1 MTELSTVAGA
11 IKALSF
17 DRETQAY
24 EQGTRF
30 AKNKLERLEV
40 VTAAAQTIGADPS
53 FDEWEAYRV
62 QWVDGHA
69 HQNPD
74 LTANASDKAWKEFA
88 KLLDELYG
96 MTKPKSTGAAAV
108 KKSEQREKAQEA
120 LSTQALDRIATD
132 RYDQLQQSG
141 VQLKTDEFVTAMD
154 DIAKG
159 LRQEGYTPKAFPKVA
174 GAIEELTSTAQPK
187 DWTEL
192 QALRKMIRSGQKSI
206 EPEDKILV
214 MSTKNLKMASMI
226 LAYRIKK
233 ASRSSQDA

>member
-24 EQGTRF
+24 EQGSRF
-30 AKNKLERLEV
+30 ARNKLERLEV
-40 VTAAAQTIGADPS
+40 VTSAANTLGAEPS
-53 FDEWEAYRV
+53 YEEWEAYRV

-88 KLLDELYG
+88 SLLDELYG

-120 LSTQALDRIATD
+120 LLEKYEDQSAWELR
-132 RYDQLQQSG
+132 DQL
-141 VQLKTDEFVTAMD
+141 
-154 DIAKG
+154 AKNYKK
-159 LRQEGYTPKAFPKVA
+159 LADK
-174 GAIEELTSTAQPK
+174 
-187 DWTEL
+187 
-192 QALRKMIRSGQKSI
+192 
-206 EPEDKILV
+206 PEDKELKKTQKELEKVIRAKTSEENKALGEELKATRAEVKELVSKCTDIEKLQAILELLDENTDIEYV
-214 MSTKNLKMASMI
+214 I
-226 LAYRIKK
+226 E
-233 ASRSSQDA
+233 D

>member
-1 MTELSTVAGA
+1 MTEQTTVAGA

-24 EQGTRF
+24 EQGSRF
-30 AKNKLERLEV
+30 ARNKLERIQV
-40 VTAAAQTIGADPS
+40 VNAAANTLGADPTYE
-53 FDEWEAYRV
+53 EWEAYRI

-120 LSTQALDRIATD
+120 LLEKYEDQSAWELR
-132 RYDQLQQSG
+132 DQLAKNYKKLADKPDDKELKK
-141 VQLKTDEFVTAMD
+141 VQKELEKVIKAKTSE
-154 DIAKG
+154 
-159 LRQEGYTPKAFPKVA
+159 ENKAL
-174 GAIEELTSTAQPK
+174 GEELKSARAEVKELVSKCTDIEK
-187 DWTEL
+187 L
-192 QALRKMIRSGQKSI
+192 QAILELLDENTDI
-206 EPEDKILV
+206 EYTIED
-214 MSTKNLKMASMI
+214 
-226 LAYRIKK
+226 
-233 ASRSSQDA
+233 

>member
-24 EQGTRF
+24 EQGSRF
-30 AKNKLERLEV
+30 ARNKLERVEV
-40 VTAAAQTIGADPS
+40 VTAAAQTIGANPS
-53 FDEWEAYRV
+53 YEEWEAYRV

-120 LSTQALDRIATD
+120 LLEKYEEQSAWELR
-132 RYDQLQQSG
+132 DQL
-141 VQLKTDEFVTAMD
+141 
-154 DIAKG
+154 AKN
-159 LRQEGYTPKAFPKVA
+159 YTKLADK
-174 GAIEELTSTAQPK
+174 
-187 DWTEL
+187 
-192 QALRKMIRSGQKSI
+192 
-206 EPEDKILV
+206 PEDKE
-214 MSTKNLKMASMI
+214 LKKVQKELEKVIRAKTTEQNARLGEELKTMRAWVKEKVSKCTDI
-226 LAYRIKK
+226 EKLIAVSEVLDDNTDVEYTIE
-233 ASRSSQDA
+233 D

>member
-1 MTELSTVAGA
+1 MTDAKVAGA

-40 VTAAAQTIGADPS
+40 VTAAANTLGASPS
-53 FDEWEAYRV
+53 YEEWEAYRV

-120 LSTQALDRIATD
+120 LLEKYEDTPLWELR
-132 RYDQLQQSG
+132 DQL
-141 VQLKTDEFVTAMD
+141 
-154 DIAKG
+154 AKN
-159 LRQEGYTPKAFPKVA
+159 Y
-174 GAIEELTSTAQPK
+174 
-187 DWTEL
+187 
-192 QALRKMIRSGQKSI
+192 QKLADK
-206 EPEDKILV
+206 PEDKD
-214 MSTKNLKMASMI
+214 TKKAQKELEKVIRMKTTEQNQRLGEELKEHRAHVKEMVSKCTDIEKLIAVAELLDDNTEI
-226 LAYRIKK
+226 DYRIE
-233 ASRSSQDA
+233 D

>member
-24 EQGTRF
+24 EQGSRF
-30 AKNKLERLEV
+30 ARNKLERVEV

-53 FDEWEAYRV
+53 YEEWEAYRV

-120 LSTQALDRIATD
+120 LLEKYEDQSAWELRDQLAKNYKKLADKPDDLPEVSPRQLLVVRWLRPTRLRHLPVSTQMVCSRRWTSAA
-132 RYDQLQQSG
+132 S
-141 VQLKTDEFVTAMD
+141 VK
-154 DIAKG
+154 
-159 LRQEGYTPKAFPKVA
+159 RQR
-174 GAIEELTSTAQPK
+174 TSTSA
-187 DWTEL
+187 
-192 QALRKMIRSGQKSI
+192 RSR
-206 EPEDKILV
+206 P
-214 MSTKNLKMASMI
+214 
-226 LAYRIKK
+226 
-233 ASRSSQDA
+233 